1 MEWKNLSSKLC
12 MYVFIYIY
20 IERER
25 ERERQRQRQ
34 RQTETETETERERER
49 ERTPVKTNFP
59 TSRGHSQGIYQICD
73 LQLLKDV

>member
-25 ERERQRQRQ
+25 ERE
-34 RQTETETETERERER
+34 TETETDRER

>member
-1 MEWKNLSSKLC
+1 

-20 IERER
+20 IYRER

-34 RQTETETETERERER
+34 RQRQTER

>member
-1 MEWKNLSSKLC
+1 
-12 MYVFIYIY
+12 MYVCIYIY
-20 IERER
+20 IYRERER
-25 ERERQRQRQ
+25 ERERQR
-34 RQTETETETERERER
+34 ETDR

>member
-20 IERER
+20 RER
-25 ERERQRQRQ
+25 ERERDRDRDRDRDRQ
-34 RQTETETETERERER
+34 RER